1 MKVIHLY
8 CEPGNTRIPFFGF
21 DKVLFSR
28 FTAMGGHWD
37 EGRREFVFP
46 KKTLAALSGKGFP
59 ETPIVLVEENST
71 APVRVFGFFERPW
84 ENTPRTSSPL
94 EGESAHI
101 TPCSIKPH
109 SSLSPDI
116 KFSQQW
122 RAKLEIELRSRKYS
136 QRTIDL
142 YIYFNRLLC
151 TMINKQPEI
160 IQQEDIT
167 HFLATI
173 EKDKNYSA
181 SSINLAIS
189 SIKFFYRK
197 VLKKDII
204 KDQFR
209 PRNNKRLP
217 TVLSKTE
224 IDKILKTEKNPKHRL
239 LLTLVYSSGLR
250 VSEVVSLKREHIDT
264 SRGVINVKLGKGRKD
279 RCTILSEKAARLIN
293 DYSALFNME
302 NWLFTGQPATRHLCI
317 RSAQKIFDKAIRQ
330 AEINKDIS
338 IHSLRHTFATH
349 LLETG
354 TDIRYIQ
361 ALLGHSSLRTTERYT
376 HVAKRDV
383 LKIRSP
389 LDTIF

>member
-1 MKVIHLY
+1 
-8 CEPGNTRIPFFGF
+8 
-21 DKVLFSR
+21 
-28 FTAMGGHWD
+28 MGGYWD
-37 EGRREFVFP
+37 EERSEFVFP
-46 KKTLAALSGKGFP
+46 EKTVAALSGKGFP
-59 ETPIVLVEENST
+59 ETPIVRVEENSI

-84 ENTPRTSSPL
+84 ENTPRTSASL
-94 EGESAHI
+94 EGEKSHI
-101 TPCSIKPH
+101 TPCSIKPNLP
-109 SSLSPDI
+109 LSPDS

-122 RAKLEIELRSRKYS
+122 RTKLEIELRSRKYS

-151 TMINKQPEI
+151 TMINKQPEM

-173 EKDKNYSA
+173 EKVKDYSA

-189 SIKFFYRK
+189 SIRFFYRK
-197 VLKKDII
+197 VLKKDIT

-209 PRNNKRLP
+209 PRNSRRLP
-217 TVLSKTE
+217 VVLSKAE
-224 IDKILKTEKNPKHRL
+224 IGKILKMEKNPKHRL

-279 RCTILSEKAARLIN
+279 RCTILSEKASRLIN
-293 DYSALFNME
+293 DYSALFDME
-302 NWLFTGQPATRHLCI
+302 NWLFTGQPASRHLSI
-317 RSAQKIFDKAIRQ
+317 RSAQKIFDKAVRQ
-330 AEINKDIS
+330 AEINKNIS

-376 HVAKRDV
+376 HVAKREV